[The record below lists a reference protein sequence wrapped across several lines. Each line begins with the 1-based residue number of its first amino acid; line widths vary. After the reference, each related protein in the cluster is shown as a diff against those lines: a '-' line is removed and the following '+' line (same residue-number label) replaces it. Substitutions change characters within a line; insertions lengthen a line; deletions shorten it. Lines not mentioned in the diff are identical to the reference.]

1 VTQVRFERRVVQ
13 AVRERNA
20 ILVMERG
27 AEQAGPLGILKG
39 QKYDMFR
46 VALGVWQ
53 SHLQRVEFRDYA
65 LSGLEQ

>member
-1 VTQVRFERRVVQ
+1 VEQ
-13 AVRERNA
+13 AVREWNT
-20 ILVMERG
+20 ILVVERG
-27 AEQAGPLGILKG
+27 AEQAGPLEILKG

-53 SHLQRVEFRDYA
+53 SYLQRLEFRDYA